1 MNGSSATGY
10 ANFVQLIAEAVLE
23 VRAMEPKQ
31 GTEAWYVLQQ
41 LEHLAEN
48 ASSSS
53 SAREVANSTRALG
66 RLWIDLAD
74 EKSLYAQRISEIV
87 RVHQN
92 LLRAE
97 RRSRSNKTMEP
108 TR

>member
-1 MNGSSATGY
+1 MNGSPTTGY
-10 ANFVQLIAEAVLE
+10 DHFAQLVAQAVLE
-23 VRAMEPKQ
+23 LRATAPAQ

-48 ASSSS
+48 VSSSS

-66 RLWIDLAD
+66 RLWIDLVD
-74 EKSLYAQRISEIV
+74 DKGSCAQRISEIV

-97 RRSRSNKTMEP
+97 RRSRSSKTMEP